1 MKNKNF
7 YTLDEVGHDLST
19 SDIHYAIQNRTLV
32 FSFFIPE
39 AQYIAVQPNSEG
51 RVGQCTLSYEGVVSL
66 GQDDS
71 IKLLH
76 AKSLKVNSLKL
87 ANRANAT
94 VYSGSYP
101 FKLEL
106 PNSYMKAWCPRKLG
120 DMPEADIEV
129 VLLGKEVTDEKAY
142 LRDVLISTNPKK
154 RAYNH
159 KA

>member
-1 MKNKNF
+1 MKNKDY
-7 YTLDEVGHDLST
+7 YTLDEVGHNLST

-39 AQYIAVQPNSEG
+39 AQYIAVQPYSEG
-51 RVGQCTLSYEGVVSL
+51 KVGQCILSYEGVVSL

-76 AKSLKVNSLKL
+76 DKSIEVGSLKL

-94 VYSGSYP
+94 VYSINYP

-106 PNSYMKAWCPRKLG
+106 PNSYMKAWCPRKLR
-120 DMPEADIEV
+120 DMPETDIEV

-142 LRDVLISTNPKK
+142 LRYALNFPTSSQGGS
-154 RAYNH
+154 
-159 KA
+159 